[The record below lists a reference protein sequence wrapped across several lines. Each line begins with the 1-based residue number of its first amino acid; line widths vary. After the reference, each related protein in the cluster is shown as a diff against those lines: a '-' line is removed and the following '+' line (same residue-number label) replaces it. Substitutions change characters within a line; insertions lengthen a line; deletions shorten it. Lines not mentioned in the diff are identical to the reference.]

1 MQGALQELDQEI
13 MLLLNKLGRARWTD
27 VKRNLS
33 EETKNRLSENIDTYV
48 TRSLK
53 RLMNR
58 GYVEKNTLGS
68 YPKKRYCLTP
78 AGNLV
83 AYKIQ
88 HGIRVDDPL
97 RDHVLAFGLT
107 LQWVKNRAIIEAKR
121 DDVRDYFKC
130 YKEAV
135 MALNIDRFIENVK
148 ISEDMMEDEEDPWD
162 DSYLIEYIFNQ
173 DLPEGHDTDKK

>member
-1 MQGALQELDQEI
+1 MQGTLKELDQEI
-13 MLLLNKLGRARWTD
+13 LMLLNKLGRARWTD

-33 EETKNRLSENIDTYV
+33 EETKGQLSDNIDTYV

-53 RLMNR
+53 RLEKR
-58 GYVEKNTLGS
+58 GYVERNTLGS
-68 YPKKRYCLTP
+68 YPKERYCLTI

-88 HGIRVDDPL
+88 HGIRVHDPL

-107 LQWVKNRAIIEAKR
+107 LQWLKNHAIIEAER

-130 YKEAV
+130 YQEAV
-135 MALNIDRFIENVK
+135 ASLDIDRFIDDVELY
-148 ISEDMMEDEEDPWD
+148 EDMLEGEEDPWD
-162 DSYLIEYIFNQ
+162 DTYLIEYTFDQ
-173 DLPEGHDTDKK
+173 DTPEEHNADKK

>member
-1 MQGALQELDQEI
+1 MQGVMKELDQEI
-13 MLLLNKLGRARWTD
+13 LMLLNKLGRARWTD

-33 EETKNRLSENIDTYV
+33 EETKTRLSENIDTYV

-53 RLMNR
+53 RLEKR
-58 GYVEKNTLGS
+58 GYVENTALGS
-68 YPKKRYCLTP
+68 YPKERYCLTI

-107 LQWVKNRAIIEAKR
+107 LQWLKNHAIIEAER

-130 YKEAV
+130 YQKAV
-135 MALNIDRFIENVK
+135 TSLDIDTFIDDVK
-148 ISEDMMEDEEDPWD
+148 IYEDMMEDEEDPWD
-162 DSYLIEYIFNQ
+162 DTYLIEYILDQNAQ
-173 DLPEGHDTDKK
+173 EGHDADKK